1 MLQAS
6 GKTARAHY
14 MRNLFWSLVWRLH
27 HWDIALS
34 HRIALKQGLHNQN
47 AHLYRPA
54 LISAHLGDS
63 WLWAIVAGYWLKVA
77 YARRSEDGGAGTR
90 LVLTW
95 LSSVIAS
102 IGLTL
107 MIKQRVQR
115 TRPGQGHLLYG
126 AGADIHSFPSGHA
139 ARLSTI
145 AIWASSLA
153 PGWGVL
159 VWSLAILVG
168 WSRVALGIHYVG
180 DVVAGGL
187 LGSAVGLI
195 FRWGWRRKADRLTR

>member
-1 MLQAS
+1 
-6 GKTARAHY
+6 
-14 MRNLFWSLVWRLH
+14 MRNLFWSLIWRLH
-27 HWDIALS
+27 HWDVALS
-34 HRIALKQGLHNQN
+34 HRIALQQDLPNQN
-47 AHLYRPA
+47 ARIYRPA
-54 LISAHLGDS
+54 WISAHLGDS
-63 WLWAIVAGYWLKVA
+63 WLWAIVAGYGLKVA
-77 YARRSEDGGAGTR
+77 HARRVEDGGAYTQ
-90 LVLTW
+90 LMLTW

-107 MIKQRVQR
+107 VIKQWVRR

-126 AGADIHSFPSGHA
+126 AGADVHSFPSGHA

-153 PGWGVL
+153 PGWGIL
-159 VWSLAILVG
+159 AWPLAILVG

-187 LGSAVGLI
+187 LGSAVGLL
-195 FRWGWRRKADRLTR
+195 FRWWWRRKDDKMTR